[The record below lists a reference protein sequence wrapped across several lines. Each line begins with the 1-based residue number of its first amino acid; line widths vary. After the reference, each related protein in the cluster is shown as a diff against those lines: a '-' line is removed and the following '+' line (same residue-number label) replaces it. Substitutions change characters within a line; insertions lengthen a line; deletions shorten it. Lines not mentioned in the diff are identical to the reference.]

1 MTYKRPSQI
10 IGVYILKIAKL
21 KVRHKLDLF
30 TLEKGDVIT
39 VVEDEDIFGNVIIQ
53 YPNGIVCAKHISVL
67 KDFRKRTVL

>member
-10 IGVYILKIAKL
+10 IGVYVLKISTL
-21 KVRHKLDLF
+21 KVRHKMDLF

-39 VVEDEDIFGNVIIQ
+39 VVEDEDRFGNVVIQ
-53 YPNGIVCAKHISVL
+53 YPNGIVCAKHLIVL